1 MPEPAGYTVRDIY
14 CEVLFEL
21 AEESAR
27 IDMVMSDLSAVADVL
42 AGEPEFV
49 HILTS
54 PSVTGPQKAEI
65 VRRVFDGRVDE
76 LTLDFICVLAKRN
89 RFRLLG
95 LITDR
100 YERLVDR
107 HYDRRIVEVTFA
119 RDPDDGYVEKLK
131 ADIGQAIKS
140 NVKLDIRIE
149 PEIIGG
155 VVIRTEDRL
164 IDNSVRAALT
174 AAASRVCNVEL
185 NIE

>member
-1 MPEPAGYTVRDIY
+1 MSEPAGYTVRDIY

-27 IDMVMSDLSAVADVL
+27 IDTVMSDLSDVATVL

-49 HILTS
+49 RLLTS
-54 PSVTGPQKAEI
+54 PAVTGQQKAEI

-76 LTLDFICVLAKRN
+76 LTLDFVCVLARRN

-107 HYDRRIVEVTFA
+107 HYGRKLVEVTLA
-119 RDPDDGYVEKLK
+119 SKPDDSRIEKLNTCI
-131 ADIGQAIKS
+131 AEVVKS
-140 NVKLDIRIE
+140 NVKLDIHIV

-155 VVIRTEDRL
+155 IVIRTEDR
-164 IDNSVRAALT
+164 IVDNSVRTALT
-174 AAASRVCNVEL
+174 AAAQQVCKMEL
-185 NIE
+185 NL

>member
-1 MPEPAGYTVRDIY
+1 MSEPAGYTVRDIY

-27 IDMVMSDLSAVADVL
+27 IDTVMADLSAVAAVL
-42 AGEPEFV
+42 ASEPEFV
-49 HILTS
+49 HLLTS
-54 PSVTGPQKAEI
+54 PTVTGQQKAEI

-76 LTLDFICVLAKRN
+76 LTLDFVCVLARRN

-107 HYDRRIVEVTFA
+107 HYGRRLVEVTLAA
-119 RDPDDGYVEKLK
+119 RPDDDYIEKLK
-131 ADIGQAIKS
+131 AGIAEAVNG
-140 NVKLDIRIE
+140 NVKLDIRIS
-149 PEIIGG
+149 PAIIGG
-155 VVIRTEDRL
+155 IVIKTEDRL

-174 AAASRVCNVEL
+174 AAAQQVCKVEL
-185 NIE
+185 NL

>member
-1 MPEPAGYTVRDIY
+1 MSELAGYTVRDIY

-27 IDMVMSDLSAVADVL
+27 IDTVMSDLSDVAAVL

-49 HILTS
+49 RLLTS
-54 PSVTGPQKAEI
+54 PAVTGPQKAEI
-65 VRRVFDGRVDE
+65 VRRVFDGRVNE
-76 LTLDFICVLAKRN
+76 LTLDFVCVLARRN

-107 HYDRRIVEVTFA
+107 HYGRKLVEVTLA
-119 RDPDDGYVEKLK
+119 ATPSDSRIEKLN
-131 ADIGQAIKS
+131 ADIAEAVKS
-140 NVKLDIRIE
+140 NVKLDIHIV

-155 VVIRTEDRL
+155 IVIRTEDR
-164 IDNSVRAALT
+164 IVDNSIRTALAT
-174 AAASRVCNVEL
+174 AAQQVCKMEL
-185 NIE
+185 NL